1 MIQRVWV
8 YPTDYLF
15 ASMSKKARRNSS
27 RKTRMAKIFTLFFSQ
42 RGVGSGLLKQSQHTQ
57 PRWKPV
63 PCVQCIQTQ
72 GQGTSYKAG
81 TCAEKCGNA

>member
-1 MIQRVWV
+1 
-8 YPTDYLF
+8 
-15 ASMSKKARRNSS
+15 
-27 RKTRMAKIFTLFFSQ
+27 MAKIFTLFFSQ